1 MGANPYFIVFEA
13 MGGNGA
19 MTNQELTFD
28 QLASLDPNQF
38 SREGFHWFKWNNSPF
53 VPDIW
58 YDNEEFVLNLA
69 DRANEIVTLYATWIA
84 NRCLVV
90 FEENGGTGTMEAQSL
105 AYNIAETL
113 HPNTFEKEG
122 AHWISWNT
130 APDGTGISYED
141 EQLVKNLRTEDNS
154 TVVLYAQWKDD
165 EPEEPDEPDEP
176 EEPDDPGTPPQD
188 ESNENRQD
196 PPANTTPE
204 GNQPPT
210 EAEPPDDTD
219 TSGDASDA
227 LVPTE
232 PQPEPEQNDAIDA
245 EQQGETRE
253 HRAEAPQQ
261 TGATSNDGPS
271 TPKASFAKTGAATLD
286 VMCVAFVLLVGG
298 NAILIIGAHKRKR
311 AREQRRRIFRSFID
325 S

>member
-1 MGANPYFIVFEA
+1 M
-13 MGGNGA
+13 
-19 MTNQELTFD
+19 
-28 QLASLDPNQF
+28 
-38 SREGFHWFKWNNSPF
+38 
-53 VPDIW
+53 
-58 YDNEEFVLNLA
+58 
-69 DRANEIVTLYATWIA
+69 
-84 NRCLVV
+84 
-90 FEENGGTGTMEAQSL
+90 
-105 AYNIAETL
+105 
-113 HPNTFEKEG
+113 
-122 AHWISWNT
+122 
-130 APDGTGISYED
+130 
-141 EQLVKNLRTEDNS
+141 KNLRTEDNS

-188 ESNENRQD
+188 ESNESRQD

-253 HRAEAPQQ
+253 HRAESPQQ

>member
-1 MGANPYFIVFEA
+1 
-13 MGGNGA
+13 

-204 GNQPPT
+204 GNQPWL
-210 EAEPPDDTD
+210 AQQLVLH
-219 TSGDASDA
+219 AS
-227 LVPTE
+227 E
-232 PQPEPEQNDAIDA
+232 
-245 EQQGETRE
+245 RE
-253 HRAEAPQQ
+253 HLSQSEWH
-261 TGATSNDGPS
+261 
-271 TPKASFAKTGAATLD
+271 
-286 VMCVAFVLLVGG
+286 
-298 NAILIIGAHKRKR
+298 LIRTR
-311 AREQRRRIFRSFID
+311 CS
-325 S
+325 